1 MDGIMIRW
9 ATAEDAEAV
18 GAIAREAW
26 RPIFEGYREQMG
38 EQIFALLYPEDPL
51 EKKQREVAEAAKGT
65 HCFVAEYEG
74 RVVGFATYMIDGAVG
89 TLANNAVAL
98 RGHGIAGLLHTRIF
112 EEMKACGCEAVRV
125 STGLDDAHAP
135 ARRAYQKDGFAHA
148 IPGITYYKML

>member
-1 MDGIMIRW
+1 MENIIIRPS
-9 ATAEDAEAV
+9 TAADAAAV
-18 GAIAREAW
+18 AEIAREAW

-38 EQIFALLYPEDPL
+38 EHIFDLFYPEDPL

-74 RVVGFATYMIDGAVG
+74 KVVGFATYMIDGAVG

-112 EEMKACGCEAVRV
+112 EEMKAMGCKAVTVR
-125 STGLDDAHAP
+125 TGLDAAHAP
-135 ARRAYQKDGFAHA
+135 ARRAYEKDGFTNSLPS
-148 IPGITYYKML
+148 IQYYKML